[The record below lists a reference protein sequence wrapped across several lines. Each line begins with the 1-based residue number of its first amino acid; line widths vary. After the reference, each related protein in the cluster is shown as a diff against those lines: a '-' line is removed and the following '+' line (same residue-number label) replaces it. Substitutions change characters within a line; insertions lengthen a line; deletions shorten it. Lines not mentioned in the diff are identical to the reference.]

1 MVKASLESANLMIL
15 DATRSSQQVLKET
28 QALLKTVQEL
38 TLKYEYLSTASTN
51 VTKLVI
57 EGQARGQ

>member
-1 MVKASLESANLMIL
+1 MVKASLESANLMIQ

-38 TLKYEYLSTASTN
+38 TSKYEYLSTASSN

-57 EGQARGQ
+57 EGQARG